1 MSELKFVTKGNSSP
15 ENKPKVYFTC
25 HPIDFERAFR
35 SICEDIFKV
44 YDCAI
49 FYTEDMARPLDEETR
64 EIDLNTMNLFVIPV
78 TFRLLT
84 EANRAM
90 DEDFVFAKEHHIP
103 VLPIM
108 LESGIDT
115 IYSREDK
122 FGKLQYLSP
131 NDNDRTRRSY
141 EDQLK
146 SFFDSVFINKE
157 TVGRVRKAFD
167 AYIFLSYRK
176 KDRRYANE
184 LMRMIHE
191 RPELQRLAI
200 WYDEFLT
207 PGESFMENIRKILD
221 DSRMMA
227 LLVTPSLLEKPN
239 GLPNFVMDK
248 EYPAALEAGMPIL
261 PAEMVKTDP
270 VQLREDYTDIPD
282 PIDVYD
288 ESIFDEQFL
297 NRLRELITEENS
309 EDPEHNYLVGLAY
322 LYGIDVEADKERALR
337 MITASAEAELPEAME
352 RLRDM
357 YKDGFGVEQDYQK
370 ALKWGHELYE
380 YYCRTFGEEDGE
392 SLIALN
398 NLAIIYQKIGD
409 YQQCMTLMERCCAMR
424 LKDAEENVEETL
436 IEMGNLA
443 VAYSKTGKYQMALR
457 IDEKCYRMR
466 KEMLG
471 EKHHDTL
478 TSLNNLALTYSNL
491 GDYHRALELSEK
503 SYRLHVEVLGE
514 KHPETLK
521 SLSNLAAAYADI
533 GNHQKAKELALECWQ
548 SSKETLGEKH
558 LDTLLFL
565 NNLASDYRELGD
577 YHRALELSEKCYRLR
592 AEVLGEKHPDT
603 LNSLGN
609 LAAVYADIGEY
620 HKSLEIQQK
629 CYELRCEVL
638 GEKHPDTLLSL
649 NNLACAYADIGD
661 HHKALELAE
670 ECYQLRLE
678 VLGEKHLETLT
689 SMNNL
694 ASDYGNLGEKKR
706 ALEMHQKCYELRCEV
721 LGEKH
726 PDTLLSLNNLACAY
740 ADIGDRHRALELSE
754 KCCHLRMEVLGDKH
768 PDTLTSMN
776 NLASVYHSLGDYHKA
791 FEMYQ
796 KCYELRREALGE
808 RHPGTLDSL
817 NNYAIAYGD
826 AKDLKKS
833 LEISLKC
840 WQLRKETLGEKHPDT
855 EHSMYICAESY
866 YLLGEYQKALPLL
879 EQSFQIKEKTLGKTH
894 ALTLNVM
901 REIAYTYYFV
911 DKKDDAIRT
920 AVECCERAFSAHD
933 ENSAEVME
941 CLTCVLSIAA
951 KGGYRAEGLR
961 YADYVYEHP
970 QIRHREVLQWTV
982 ECYKTF
988 GQHDRAGEIRQRM

>member
-548 SSKETLGEKH
+548 LSKETLGEKH

-620 HKSLEIQQK
+620 HKSLEIQ
-629 CYELRCEVL
+629 
-638 GEKHPDTLLSL
+638 
-649 NNLACAYADIGD
+649 
-661 HHKALELAE
+661 
-670 ECYQLRLE
+670 
-678 VLGEKHLETLT
+678 
-689 SMNNL
+689 
-694 ASDYGNLGEKKR
+694 
-706 ALEMHQKCYELRCEV
+706 QKCYELRCEV

-970 QIRHREVLQWTV
+970 QLRHREVLQWTV